1 MVGFLRN
8 ASMATLM
15 LLVPGMALAQPAQ
28 PAAAPPPAAPTAG
41 GANTAPTPAPAA
53 GATAAPQP
61 PKIPAT
67 GYGYGGAPA
76 KPRST
81 QIGAAPRTTV
91 HRPRPRVTGP
101 VATFPGF
108 EMLPD
113 GSSRLFV
120 QLTQS
125 VPVEE
130 KKAAG
135 SITYVLKGAHVL
147 KRNNQNALVTV
158 HFNTPASRAR
168 LIPVGNDLHFVVDL
182 RANVQ
187 PQFKMDS
194 AKDNTALLFIDFPKG
209 DFIPNAPSTPSALVT
224 PAAASPQPGES
235 TQTTPPETTD
245 GSPP

>member
-8 ASMATLM
+8 ASLATLM
-15 LLVPGMALAQPAQ
+15 LLAPGVASAQPTS
-28 PAAAPPPAAPTAG
+28 PAVPAAG
-41 GANTAPTPAPAA
+41 GANVAPSPAPSA
-53 GATAAPQP
+53 GATAAASEP
-61 PKIPAT
+61 PKTPAT

-76 KPRST
+76 RPNGAQRGARST
-81 QIGAAPRTTV
+81 
-91 HRPRPRVTGP
+91 HRAHPHVTGP
-101 VATFPGF
+101 VATLPGF
-108 EMLPD
+108 EMLPGG
-113 GSSRLFV
+113 GSRMFV

-135 SITYVLKGAHVL
+135 SITYVLKGARVL

-168 LIPVGNDLHFVVDL
+168 LIPVGHDLHFVVEL

-187 PQFKMDS
+187 PTFKMDS
-194 AKDNTALLFIDFPKG
+194 AKDNTALLFIEFPKG
-209 DFIPNAPSTPSALVT
+209 DFIPAQPTTPSASVT
-224 PAAASPQPGES
+224 PAPAPLRSGASPE
-235 TQTTPPETTD
+235 TTPPETTD